1 MSSRWTAEIAG
12 TRMSNELETVFRIL
26 ENVRKLMSPL
36 SSFLFMP
43 EKGSIGGMRHST
55 RYHASA
61 CLTYFL
67 KE

>member
-1 MSSRWTAEIAG
+1 
-12 TRMSNELETVFRIL
+12 MSNELETVFRIL